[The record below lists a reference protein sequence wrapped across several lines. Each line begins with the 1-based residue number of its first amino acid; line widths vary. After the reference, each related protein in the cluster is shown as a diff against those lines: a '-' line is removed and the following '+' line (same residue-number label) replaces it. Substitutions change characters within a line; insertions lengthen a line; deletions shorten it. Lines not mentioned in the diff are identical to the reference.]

1 MMKVAKD
8 NELFIVEEKNFALA
22 SENRNRFN
30 QALLEV
36 GPSIVKISGA
46 RIDRLL
52 DDEDIKSIISARG
65 VGIDLMPG
73 FNLMTTE
80 SLRYWKII
88 LVTEPTKDG
97 RHIRK
102 QVLSFLHQYMNPL
115 VRAGHV
121 FVVPAQ
127 DWGSMSPEEFAAKVL
142 DPETREIVQIPGD
155 WGIEEISV
163 NR

>member
-1 MMKVAKD
+1 MMKVAVD

-36 GPSIVKISGA
+36 GPSVVKVSGA

-52 DDEDIKSIISARG
+52 DDEDIKSIISGLGASFNISPEFNM
-65 VGIDLMPG
+65 VDL
-73 FNLMTTE
+73 E
-80 SLRYWKII
+80 KLRYWKVVV
-88 LVTEPTKDG
+88 VTEPTKDG
-97 RHIRK
+97 RHIQK

-121 FVVPAQ
+121 FVVPSQ
-127 DWGSMSPEEFAAKVL
+127 DWGSMSPKEFAAKVL
-142 DPETREIVQIPGD
+142 DPETREIVQIPGNPGD
-155 WGIEEISV
+155 
-163 NR
+163 